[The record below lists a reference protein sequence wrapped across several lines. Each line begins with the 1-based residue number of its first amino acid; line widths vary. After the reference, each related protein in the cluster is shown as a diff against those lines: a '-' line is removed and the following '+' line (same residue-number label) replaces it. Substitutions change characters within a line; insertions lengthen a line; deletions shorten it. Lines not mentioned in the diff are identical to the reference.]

1 MGITGELEFGFS
13 KIATLKEDT
22 KKQGTDIR
30 NIYHNRYH
38 AHAQTKRDTT
48 KKPLMTL
55 MSSFLIFVPSLSQCI
70 VTASTKHRQ

>member
-1 MGITGELEFGFS
+1 LGITGELKVGFS
-13 KIATLKEDT
+13 QVATLKEDT
-22 KKQGTDIR
+22 EKQGTDIR

-55 MSSFLIFVPSLSQCI
+55 MSSFRIY
-70 VTASTKHRQ
+70 